1 MSSPDADL
9 LKVPAD
15 AGLGEI
21 KKAYRKAALAHHPD
35 QNSHP
40 EAARHFRR
48 LTEAYRA
55 LEAKARVIHPHKSR
69 PVRWEDRVTYLLGD
83 IHSMTRRW
91 GNDGWDRIVDGLP
104 SKVWLASILEVLARC
119 WPGPFQPTVTTTPEG
134 ISQAVAAWKDRL
146 STDPIPQPVPKALA
160 KGLATAVGA
169 AERRLKTL
177 DRSTNRPPR

>member
-15 AGLGEI
+15 AGLEEI

-55 LEAKARVIHPHKSR
+55 LEAKARVIQPPRSR
-69 PVRWEDRVTYLLGD
+69 QIPWEDRVAFLLGD

-91 GNDGWDRIVDGLP
+91 GTDGWDRIVDGLP
-104 SKVWLASILEVLARC
+104 SKVWLASVLEVLARC
-119 WPGPFQPTVTTTPEG
+119 WPGSFHLIVSPTPDG
-134 ISQAVAAWKDRL
+134 ICQALAAWRNQL
-146 STDPIPQPVPKALA
+146 SVRPIPLPVSKAFA
-160 KGLATAVGA
+160 KGLENAFGV

-177 DRSTNRPPR
+177 DRSVSRPPK